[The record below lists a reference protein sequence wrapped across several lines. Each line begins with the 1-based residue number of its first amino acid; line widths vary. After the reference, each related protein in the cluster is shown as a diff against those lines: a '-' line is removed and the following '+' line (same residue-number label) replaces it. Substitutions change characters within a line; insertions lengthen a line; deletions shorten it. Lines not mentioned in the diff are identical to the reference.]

1 MDDIS
6 LSSAQHVVL
15 CTICDGNAEFHCNS
29 CHDDL
34 CQTCRKGHLRSNAT
48 KHHEVVCYT
57 EKVVEKE
64 EKGDRESKGFKKET
78 TSVTDARPAK
88 LNSNTTDATSEHK
101 NETVSDEKKDIL
113 VSRSSF
119 SNIRP
124 DGQQLET
131 DVSLAQC
138 VIEENIS
145 QKSATCTETS
155 QEEIFSSQCVVRA
168 TAFSEVF
175 KNNPVVDNPDLT
187 SAQWPI
193 VAKSDESSDL
203 VPTLTWEKTVLL
215 PNHTSK
221 SGCHISCTASNTMWV
236 SDMSGS
242 LILLDLQGNIIEN
255 IQTRSGAGFHTLTQD
270 GQLLYTDMENKRIL
284 KVHYEQKTSSAF
296 KTSLRMNPFKKTG
309 DWTPLCIC
317 SSRYTGDLL
326 VGMVKEHRARIM
338 RYDSKG
344 KEKQGIEVD
353 NKNDALYGL
362 PQFVTENANMDV
374 ITSDRT
380 ALVAVDITGG
390 KRWVYSGAG
399 KTGSGFLPAGICCDL
414 LLNIVVFDVFS
425 NNVHLVDK
433 DGNFLSRLLV
443 LGNSWIPQGLC
454 FDEEARLYCGDRS
467 KILVYNYEHV

>member
-1 MDDIS
+1 MDDAS
-6 LSSAQHVVL
+6 FNSAQHFVL

-34 CQTCRKGHLRSNAT
+34 CQICKKGHLRSNAT
-48 KHHEVVCYT
+48 KLHEIVSYT
-57 EKVVEKE
+57 KKGE
-64 EKGDRESKGFKKET
+64 EKDPPEEVYESKDVKKET
-78 TSVTDARPAK
+78 TSLTKTSPA
-88 LNSNTTDATSEHK
+88 NSDSNTIDSASVHE
-101 NETVSDEKKDIL
+101 NETISDEKKDL
-113 VSRSSF
+113 SRSLF
-119 SNIRP
+119 SGVRQNA
-124 DGQQLET
+124 T

-138 VIEENIS
+138 VIQNEITNT
-145 QKSATCTETS
+145 SATCNTETN
-155 QEEIFSSQCVVRA
+155 EEGTFSPQCVVGA
-168 TAFSEVF
+168 TAISEVIE
-175 KNNPVVDNPDLT
+175 NSPAVDNPDLT

-193 VAKSDESSDL
+193 LDKSDESSDL
-203 VPTLTWEKTVLL
+203 VPSLTWEATVRL

-221 SGCHISCTASNTMWV
+221 SGCHISCAGSNTMWI

-242 LILLDLQGNIIEN
+242 LILLDFQGNVLEN
-255 IQTRSGAGFHTLTQD
+255 IQTRSGAGFHTLAQD
-270 GQLLYTDMENKRIL
+270 GLLLYTDMENKRIL
-284 KVHYEQKTSSAF
+284 KVHYEQKISGAF
-296 KTSLRMNPFKKTG
+296 KTSLRLKPFKKTG

-338 RYDSKG
+338 RYDSMG
-344 KEKQGIEVD
+344 KEKQGIEFD
-353 NKNDALYGL
+353 SKNDALYGL

-380 ALVAVDITGG
+380 ELVAVDITGG
-390 KRWVYSGAG
+390 RRWIYSGAG
-399 KTGSGFLPAGICCDL
+399 KTGSGFLPAGICCDM

-454 FDEEARLYCGDRS
+454 FDEENRLYCGDRS
-467 KILVYNYEHV
+467 KILIYTYEHV